1 MLYPSFINSSKPN
14 QQYNGAIYANGAGL
28 IIVNASL
35 RNQFTAAGWGQA
47 LDTAPGGFDGS
58 SLLLA
63 KTAGIVLT
71 LTGTTP
77 ITIDLTALAAATG
90 VVVAGATSFS
100 NWNHILWTNIGTT
113 ALAIA
118 PGASN
123 PIRNQLG
130 GTSPTLTPQASD
142 VVHWVAS
149 AGLAVDSTHKTFT
162 VTPTSG
168 GSMLVWIGGS

>member
-28 IIVNASL
+28 IIVHASL

-90 VVVAGATSFS
+90 VVVAGAASFS

-118 PGASN
+118 PGQQPYSKSTRRYVAHPHAPSLGC
-123 PIRNQLG
+123 RALG
-130 GTSPTLTPQASD
+130 G
-142 VVHWVAS
+142 V
-149 AGLAVDSTHKTFT
+149 
-162 VTPTSG
+162 G
-168 GSMLVWIGGS
+168 GTRRGQHA